1 MAAGGPGHRTTNTR
15 AGARRRT
22 SGDGTMPTV
31 PRLLT
36 RATLDSYVAHQ
47 TDYHQAAAGDR
58 SRLASYLLK

>member
-1 MAAGGPGHRTTNTR
+1 MTAGGTGHRATNTH

-36 RATLDSYVAHQ
+36 RATLDSYVAYQ
-47 TDYHQAAAGDR
+47 TDYHRAAAGDR
-58 SRLASYLLK
+58 SRLASYLLQ